1 MDDNEATRSSPANEE
16 GRATEGEAI
25 ASLASTAAETPDK
38 AATEDYNR
46 KRRLET
52 GNDDEKGTP
61 TDRSNSPPPKTRKL
75 NRAKTAP
82 LLQFGRKRRRKR
94 RNTIPGTNQP
104 KKPIENDSSDEDLPA
119 ISEMMTLEGKH
130 ICSVSCYHQEQ

>member
-1 MDDNEATRSSPANEE
+1 MKAPTARSSDRLPSGMDDNEATRSSPANEE

-52 GNDDEKGTP
+52 GNDDE
-61 TDRSNSPPPKTRKL
+61 
-75 NRAKTAP
+75 
-82 LLQFGRKRRRKR
+82 
-94 RNTIPGTNQP
+94 
-104 KKPIENDSSDEDLPA
+104 
-119 ISEMMTLEGKH
+119 
-130 ICSVSCYHQEQ
+130 